1 MPGGWCTPPTSRG
14 DCGDTTVCGLQQRKP
29 EHRGGSN
36 RGVLLERFGA
46 AIDRSREEVLDAVFD
61 RNPYRQRG
69 GWYLRLAKL
78 LAIDLQAHP
87 AYTLLFT
94 GPSEAIACIRHVA

>member
-1 MPGGWCTPPTSRG
+1 MVIQRSAVCSSESPN
-14 DCGDTTVCGLQQRKP
+14 TVVSQT
-29 EHRGGSN
+29 E
-36 RGVLLERFGA
+36 VLLECFAA
-46 AIDRSREEVLDAVFD
+46 AIDQSREKVLDAVFD

-69 GWYLRLAKL
+69 GWYLRLAKM

-87 AYTLLFT
+87 AYTLLFA